1 MSVWHET
8 APSEINHA
16 LLSADG
22 RVRAVI
28 RRRDHF
34 GGRNTIHFRRWQ
46 GAGSPVSPR
55 LAANDWAELWP
66 RQEMSADTLNAAQA
80 RARALMEQV
89 GAGETD
95 DQFEIK
101 PYAPLKR
108 KQVTEIEHPSGT
120 LKAII
125 FAWPGN
131 KYEVRYFVHEMLGAW
146 PDGSKEWD
154 WWIARGDWLT
164 FASDLPDAEAIARI
178 ELEELASAEG
188 RGRKIDT

>member
-1 MSVWHET
+1 MSVWHEP
-8 APSEINHA
+8 APSGINHV
-16 LLSADG
+16 LLSANG

-46 GAGSPVSPR
+46 GAGSPVFPR
-55 LAANDWAELWP
+55 RDPKNWIELWP
-66 RQEMSADTLNAAQA
+66 WQEISAATLDAVQA

-89 GAGETD
+89 GTGGTD

-108 KQVTEIEHPSGT
+108 KQVKEIEHPSGT

-131 KYEVRYFVHEMLGAW
+131 RYEVRYFVHEMLGAW
-146 PDGSKEWD
+146 PDGSEEWD
-154 WWIARGDWLT
+154 WWITRGDRLT
-164 FASDLPDAEAIARI
+164 FASDLPDAETIARI
-178 ELEELASAEG
+178 ELEELASAKSRDKETD
-188 RGRKIDT
+188 I